1 MLSHTFSTRAF
12 ALAAIAAIAPLPAL
26 ADNETI
32 EEALRAAHPLF
43 AQAEWSDARGEGT
56 VPELRG
62 QGVLETSASA
72 TDLRLVLPWRAS
84 TVTAQAL
91 HVVGDDVVLEGLRLE
106 NSNGTVA
113 ARRAHMSREALGALG
128 HILSGEA
135 PEGEE
140 ADAAAGTVRL
150 AGFTIETVRHTRERG
165 DGRTGRFQSTMRGEW
180 LALDGI
186 AASGRANPTLVID
199 GVTAERVVG
208 QTVFAGEAG
217 FTLERLEARLTGESP
232 VMGLVQ
238 EAMLRALG
246 TSDGAASGTLS
257 LVVEGFDL
265 TVTGREAGA
274 EPVRALI
281 GRASVEGEL
290 AEDGATR
297 VAVALREAATTPNI
311 AAGTPLET
319 AMRMAAREA
328 QTQSGDGRPL
338 LDRPHVPADVD
349 ISASLNGRELVVDA
363 DSRVPGLAT
372 GAAALDATLPEGG
385 LAKVAGGGRDAAM
398 ALALETTVRTIRL
411 DFVDRGLDTILAE
424 ETGERIVAR
433 LRSAIGGAG
442 DGGGG
447 MRGMALQL
455 ALAQAAGVLEILER
469 EGSVRMQ
476 VTSPVALP
484 LPVALVTLLQSAA
497 PVPQTR

>member
-1 MLSHTFSTRAF
+1 MLSNTFSTRAF
-12 ALAAIAAIAPLPAL
+12 ALAAIVAIAPLPAL

-43 AQAEWSDARGEGT
+43 AQAQWSDARGEGT
-56 VPELRG
+56 VPDLRG
-62 QGVLETSASA
+62 EGVLETSASA

-106 NSNGTVA
+106 NANGTVG
-113 ARRAHMSREALGALG
+113 ARRALMSRDALGALG

-140 ADAAAGTVRL
+140 AQAAAGTVRL

-217 FTLERLEARLTGESP
+217 FTLERLEARLSGDSP

-257 LVVEGFDL
+257 LALEGFDL

-274 EPVRALI
+274 EPVRTLI

-290 AEDGATR
+290 GADGATR
-297 VAVALREAATTPNI
+297 IAVALREAATTPNI

-319 AMRMAAREA
+319 AMGMAAREA
-328 QTQSGDGRPL
+328 QTQRGDARPL

-349 ISASLNGRELVVDA
+349 ISASLNGRELVVEA

-411 DFVDRGLDTILAE
+411 DFVDRGLDSILAE

-484 LPVALVTLLQSAA
+484 LPVALVTLLQSAG